1 MRKRELK
8 NVEWSLLIVAIILCT
23 IGLVALFSA
32 TQSTDYDEFNKQCIW
47 LIVSLVI
54 MGAIMLIDYETLIKI
69 SPILYGIFIIL
80 LIAVLFTS
88 PVNGATSWFDIGFFS
103 FQPGEF
109 AKVFVILFLALA
121 ISKIQ
126 ERNKSDINK
135 PTRLLILLA
144 ILLIIVIVA
153 INYIWKDNGKAKKD
167 NANSTKVLAD
177 TNIIEENT
185 NQNSDLEQKLKKI
198 LSNISGVG
206 EVEVLITYSQTSVVN
221 PIYNEDYG
229 ESVTEEEDTSGG
241 KRKVSSTTNKKEV
254 VSSNNDVITQSVTSP
269 QIQGA
274 VVIAKGAGDAN
285 VKANIIQAVE
295 AATGLS
301 TYKIQVFEM
310 N

>member
-1 MRKRELK
+1 MFKEKFGNLK
-8 NVEWSLLIVAIILCT
+8 NS
-23 IGLVALFSA
+23 
-32 TQSTDYDEFNKQCIW
+32 
-47 LIVSLVI
+47 
-54 MGAIMLIDYETLIKI
+54 LIK
-69 SPILYGIFIIL
+69 SEKKG
-80 LIAVLFTS
+80 
-88 PVNGATSWFDIGFFS
+88 G
-103 FQPGEF
+103 
-109 AKVFVILFLALA
+109 K
-121 ISKIQ
+121 
-126 ERNKSDINK
+126 KSVEN
-135 PTRLLILLA
+135 LILLA

-153 INYIWKDNGKAKKD
+153 INYIWKYNGKAKKD

-185 NQNSDLEQKLKKI
+185 SQNNDLEQKLKKI

>member
-1 MRKRELK
+1 MFKEKFGNLK
-8 NVEWSLLIVAIILCT
+8 NS
-23 IGLVALFSA
+23 
-32 TQSTDYDEFNKQCIW
+32 
-47 LIVSLVI
+47 
-54 MGAIMLIDYETLIKI
+54 LIK
-69 SPILYGIFIIL
+69 SEKK
-80 LIAVLFTS
+80 
-88 PVNGATSWFDIGFFS
+88 D
-103 FQPGEF
+103 GE
-109 AKVFVILFLALA
+109 
-121 ISKIQ
+121 
-126 ERNKSDINK
+126 KSIEN
-135 PTRLLILLA
+135 LILLA

-167 NANSTKVLAD
+167 NVNSTKVLAD

-185 NQNSDLEQKLKKI
+185 SQNNDLEQKLKKI

>member
-1 MRKRELK
+1 MFKEKFGNLK
-8 NVEWSLLIVAIILCT
+8 NS
-23 IGLVALFSA
+23 
-32 TQSTDYDEFNKQCIW
+32 
-47 LIVSLVI
+47 
-54 MGAIMLIDYETLIKI
+54 LIK
-69 SPILYGIFIIL
+69 SEKKG
-80 LIAVLFTS
+80 
-88 PVNGATSWFDIGFFS
+88 G
-103 FQPGEF
+103 
-109 AKVFVILFLALA
+109 K
-121 ISKIQ
+121 
-126 ERNKSDINK
+126 KSVEN
-135 PTRLLILLA
+135 LILLA

-153 INYIWKDNGKAKKD
+153 INYIWKDNEKAKKD

-185 NQNSDLEQKLKKI
+185 SQNNDLEQKLKKI

-285 VKANIIQAVE
+285 VMANIIQAVE

>member
-1 MRKRELK
+1 MFKEKFGNLK
-8 NVEWSLLIVAIILCT
+8 NS
-23 IGLVALFSA
+23 
-32 TQSTDYDEFNKQCIW
+32 
-47 LIVSLVI
+47 
-54 MGAIMLIDYETLIKI
+54 LIK
-69 SPILYGIFIIL
+69 SEKKGC
-80 LIAVLFTS
+80 
-88 PVNGATSWFDIGFFS
+88 
-103 FQPGEF
+103 
-109 AKVFVILFLALA
+109 K
-121 ISKIQ
+121 
-126 ERNKSDINK
+126 KSVEN
-135 PTRLLILLA
+135 LILLA

-153 INYIWKDNGKAKKD
+153 INYIWKDNEKAKKD

-185 NQNSDLEQKLKKI
+185 SQNNDLEQKLKKI

>member
-1 MRKRELK
+1 MFKEKFGNLK
-8 NVEWSLLIVAIILCT
+8 NS
-23 IGLVALFSA
+23 
-32 TQSTDYDEFNKQCIW
+32 
-47 LIVSLVI
+47 
-54 MGAIMLIDYETLIKI
+54 LIK
-69 SPILYGIFIIL
+69 SEKKG
-80 LIAVLFTS
+80 
-88 PVNGATSWFDIGFFS
+88 G
-103 FQPGEF
+103 
-109 AKVFVILFLALA
+109 K
-121 ISKIQ
+121 
-126 ERNKSDINK
+126 KSVEN
-135 PTRLLILLA
+135 LILLA

-153 INYIWKDNGKAKKD
+153 INYIWKDNEKAKKD

-185 NQNSDLEQKLKKI
+185 SQNNDLEQKLKKI
-198 LSNISGVG
+198 LSKISGVG

-229 ESVTEEEDTSGG
+229 ESVTEEEYTIGG
-241 KRKVSSTTNKKEV
+241 KRKVSSTTKKKED
-254 VSSNNDVITQSVTSP
+254 VSSNKDVITQSVTSP

>member
-1 MRKRELK
+1 MFKEKFGNLK
-8 NVEWSLLIVAIILCT
+8 NS
-23 IGLVALFSA
+23 
-32 TQSTDYDEFNKQCIW
+32 
-47 LIVSLVI
+47 
-54 MGAIMLIDYETLIKI
+54 LIK
-69 SPILYGIFIIL
+69 SEKK
-80 LIAVLFTS
+80 
-88 PVNGATSWFDIGFFS
+88 D
-103 FQPGEF
+103 
-109 AKVFVILFLALA
+109 
-121 ISKIQ
+121 SK
-126 ERNKSDINK
+126 KSVEN
-135 PTRLLILLA
+135 LILLA

-153 INYIWKDNGKAKKD
+153 INYIWKDNEKAKKD

-185 NQNSDLEQKLKKI
+185 SQNNDLEQKLRKI

>member
-1 MRKRELK
+1 MK
-8 NVEWSLLIVAIILCT
+8 NS
-23 IGLVALFSA
+23 
-32 TQSTDYDEFNKQCIW
+32 
-47 LIVSLVI
+47 
-54 MGAIMLIDYETLIKI
+54 LIK
-69 SPILYGIFIIL
+69 SEKKG
-80 LIAVLFTS
+80 
-88 PVNGATSWFDIGFFS
+88 G
-103 FQPGEF
+103 
-109 AKVFVILFLALA
+109 K
-121 ISKIQ
+121 
-126 ERNKSDINK
+126 KSVEN
-135 PTRLLILLA
+135 LILLA

-153 INYIWKDNGKAKKD
+153 INYIWKDNEKAKKD

-185 NQNSDLEQKLKKI
+185 SQNNDLEQKLKKI

>member
-1 MRKRELK
+1 MFKEKFGNLK
-8 NVEWSLLIVAIILCT
+8 NS
-23 IGLVALFSA
+23 
-32 TQSTDYDEFNKQCIW
+32 
-47 LIVSLVI
+47 
-54 MGAIMLIDYETLIKI
+54 LIK
-69 SPILYGIFIIL
+69 SEKKDG
-80 LIAVLFTS
+80 
-88 PVNGATSWFDIGFFS
+88 
-103 FQPGEF
+103 
-109 AKVFVILFLALA
+109 K
-121 ISKIQ
+121 
-126 ERNKSDINK
+126 KSVEN
-135 PTRLLILLA
+135 LILLA

-153 INYIWKDNGKAKKD
+153 INYIWKDNGKTKKD

-185 NQNSDLEQKLKKI
+185 SQNSDLEQKLKKI

>member
-1 MRKRELK
+1 MFKEKFGNLK
-8 NVEWSLLIVAIILCT
+8 NS
-23 IGLVALFSA
+23 
-32 TQSTDYDEFNKQCIW
+32 
-47 LIVSLVI
+47 
-54 MGAIMLIDYETLIKI
+54 LIK
-69 SPILYGIFIIL
+69 SEKK
-80 LIAVLFTS
+80 
-88 PVNGATSWFDIGFFS
+88 D
-103 FQPGEF
+103 
-109 AKVFVILFLALA
+109 
-121 ISKIQ
+121 SK
-126 ERNKSDINK
+126 KSVEN
-135 PTRLLILLA
+135 LILLA

-185 NQNSDLEQKLKKI
+185 SQNSDLEQKLKKI

-229 ESVTEEEDTSGG
+229 ESVTEEDTSGG

>member
-1 MRKRELK
+1 MFKEKFGNLK
-8 NVEWSLLIVAIILCT
+8 NS
-23 IGLVALFSA
+23 
-32 TQSTDYDEFNKQCIW
+32 
-47 LIVSLVI
+47 
-54 MGAIMLIDYETLIKI
+54 LIK
-69 SPILYGIFIIL
+69 SEKKDG
-80 LIAVLFTS
+80 
-88 PVNGATSWFDIGFFS
+88 
-103 FQPGEF
+103 
-109 AKVFVILFLALA
+109 K
-121 ISKIQ
+121 
-126 ERNKSDINK
+126 KSVEN
-135 PTRLLILLA
+135 LILLA

-153 INYIWKDNGKAKKD
+153 INYIWKDNEKAKKD

-185 NQNSDLEQKLKKI
+185 SQNNDLEQKLKKI